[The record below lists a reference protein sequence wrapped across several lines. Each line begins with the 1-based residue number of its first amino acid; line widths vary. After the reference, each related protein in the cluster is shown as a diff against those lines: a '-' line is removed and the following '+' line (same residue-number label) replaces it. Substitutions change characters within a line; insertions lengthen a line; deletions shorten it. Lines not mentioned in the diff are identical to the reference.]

1 MQVLLPNASPMII
14 TPMQMYHYL
23 SGADFP
29 LTKSNV
35 IHVAENNGAPEHIL
49 SMLDEIQDME
59 YRNLMELM
67 EEIEV
72 IEPEV
77 VI

>member
-1 MQVLLPNASPMII
+1 MRMIV
-14 TPMQMYHYL
+14 TPAQMHHYL
-23 SGADFP
+23 EGAEFP
-29 LTKSNV
+29 LNKTNM
-35 IHVAENNGAPEHIL
+35 IHIAENNGAPEHVL

-67 EEIEV
+67 EEINIV
-72 IEPEV
+72 EPEV